1 MNNLFK
7 KLVVIIIFIGPH
19 LVHSQ
24 VRIITGQV
32 LDSFQSPVVGASII
46 EESDRS
52 NGTVSD
58 FDGNFLLRL
67 NNNNSN
73 LAISYLGFKSKIIST
88 IGLDNITVVL
98 EEDFENLDEI
108 TVVAYGKQKKS
119 SVIAA
124 VTSIS
129 PKELRVPTSNLT
141 TSIAGRIAGV
151 IAYQRSGEPGRDN
164 SEFFIRGV
172 STFGYARS
180 PLILIDGIETTS
192 RDLARLQPDDISS
205 FSIMK
210 DATATALY
218 GARGANG
225 VILVTTK
232 EGIEGEVNINVRYE
246 SSYSEP
252 TKSLKIADPITYMR
266 LHNEAL
272 TTRNVLGG
280 RIYSLEKF

>member
-1 MNNLFK
+1 M
-7 KLVVIIIFIGPH
+7 
-19 LVHSQ
+19 HSQ

-46 EESDRS
+46 EESDRT

-58 FDGNFLLRL
+58 FDGNFSIRL
-67 NNNNSN
+67 NNNSN
-73 LAISYLGFKSKIIST
+73 LTISYLGFKDKIIST
-88 IGLDNITVVL
+88 IGLDNITVIL

-108 TVVAYGKQKKS
+108 TVVAYVKQKKS

-252 TKSLKIADPITYMR
+252 TKTLRKPCGNRPSTGEPKQTLPP
-266 LHNEAL
+266 LH
-272 TTRNVLGG
+272 G
-280 RIYSLEKF
+280 RTCKKH